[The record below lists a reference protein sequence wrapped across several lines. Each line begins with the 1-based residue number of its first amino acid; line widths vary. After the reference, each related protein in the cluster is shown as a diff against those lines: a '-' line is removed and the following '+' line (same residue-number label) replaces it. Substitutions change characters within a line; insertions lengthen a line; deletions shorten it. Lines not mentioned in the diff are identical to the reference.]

1 MLAKQCLVG
10 VSGQPFAFI
19 LFLAMVAAK
28 GLSMATVCFISFEL
42 CSLQLLTA
50 FFY

>member
-28 GLSMATVCFISFEL
+28 GLSVAMVGFFSFGL
-42 CSLQLLTA
+42 CSQQ
-50 FFY
+50 F